1 MRIQD
6 NDKSF
11 STLTWLDLEM
21 DADGDGI
28 SLLRCKIYCKF
39 KEIRINEKLWF
50 EGSSNVKTS
59 SFREHAES
67 DMHKHAMQFHAC
79 PQKPYN

>member
-1 MRIQD
+1 MPVSKKSLVSKKTVQKWIQG

-11 STLTWLDLEM
+11 STLVWLSLEM

-39 KEIRINEKLWF
+39 KERLELMRNFCLNAVLMLK
-50 EGSSNVKTS
+50 
-59 SFREHAES
+59 R
-67 DMHKHAMQFHAC
+67 
-79 PQKPYN
+79 